1 MGVVPAKMPFFL
13 GGTIY
18 GLLKL
23 FESVGRW
30 YDEWWR
36 NEEVIVGA
44 IFKSGGLIFKA
55 SLGDI

>member
-1 MGVVPAKMPFFL
+1 
-13 GGTIY
+13 
-18 GLLKL
+18 
-23 FESVGRW
+23 VGRW

-36 NEEVIVGA
+36 NEEVIVGG